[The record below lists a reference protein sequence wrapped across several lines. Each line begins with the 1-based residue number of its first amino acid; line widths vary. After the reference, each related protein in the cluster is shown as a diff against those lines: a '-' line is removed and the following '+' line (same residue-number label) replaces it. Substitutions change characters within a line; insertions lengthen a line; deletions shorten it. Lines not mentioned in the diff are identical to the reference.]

1 MNLPADILFEKAGPR
16 EQIFFEPSKTSAA
29 IATCGGLCPGL
40 NNVIRS
46 AFLELH
52 ENYGIREVW
61 GIRYGYAGL
70 NTGLGQPPIRLTPAL
85 MDEIHEVGG
94 TMLGTSRGPQSTQ
107 AMVDF
112 LVERQIQILLCVGGD
127 GTLRG
132 ASALA
137 GEAQRRGL
145 AIAVVGIPKTIDNDV
160 MYIARTFGLS
170 TATEVARKVLDCAHN
185 EAKSDLSWRR
195 PGQAY
200 GPTCGLHCRHRLDG
214 EPGGELLPRPRSPIH
229 S

>member
-1 MNLPADILFEKAGPR
+1 MGRALSSRIEPVFATRWSATPAMNLPVDILFEKAGPR

-29 IATCGGLCPGL
+29 IVTCGGLCPEL

-112 LVERQIQILLCVGGD
+112 LRAPNPDPALCRWRRHAAGRQRPRR
-127 GTLRG
+127 RG
-132 ASALA
+132 ATTWL
-137 GEAQRRGL
+137 GDRG
-145 AIAVVGIPKTIDNDV
+145 GRHSKND
-160 MYIARTFGLS
+160 R
-170 TATEVARKVLDCAHN
+170 
-185 EAKSDLSWRR
+185 
-195 PGQAY
+195 
-200 GPTCGLHCRHRLDG
+200 
-214 EPGGELLPRPRSPIH
+214 
-229 S
+229 